1 MSSVA
6 LNSGIFKRAS
16 AITHDFLG
24 AQLKI
29 WSPVRMYLDFASN
42 KFIFFNFFEI
52 FQCLLDS
59 QLSNSIDLKS
69 HIFVIFCYREQQNL
83 SVRCRAKSNTDRSC
97 SLLCIKNCLCQPTQN
112 YRNQILVSQ
121 PCSFPRARRLN

>member
-1 MSSVA
+1 MTSSVA
-6 LNSGIFKRAS
+6 LNSGIFKRAN

-24 AQLKI
+24 VQLKI
-29 WSPVRMYLDFASN
+29 WPPVRMYLDFASN

-59 QLSNSIDLKS
+59 QLSNSIDLKR

-83 SVRCRAKSNTDRSC
+83 SVRCTAKSNTDRS
-97 SLLCIKNCLCQPTQN
+97 
-112 YRNQILVSQ
+112 
-121 PCSFPRARRLN
+121 